1 MLTRALAR
9 GRRWRTVRTQRRRV
23 RRALV
28 IEDDERLRAALSRFL
43 RSCGVEVLE
52 AGTAR
57 DGVAQLRLIPDV
69 VVADVR
75 LPDQSALA
83 VFRACG
89 ELSPAPIRIAISANA
104 SPEEAFQLGCLGVRR
119 YLQKPVSLEVIW
131 NAIRSACD
139 EAPDLQPLVQ
149 DSVGH
154 VSVRDLQRN
163 VRDVMFRQAMAMARE
178 NRTGAARLLRVSR
191 QAVQQVARE
200 IRKDQA

>member
-1 MLTRALAR
+1 MLTTHSRR

-75 LPDQSALA
+75 LPDQSALS

>member
-1 MLTRALAR
+1 M
-9 GRRWRTVRTQRRRV
+9 RTVRTQRRRV

-28 IEDDERLRAALSRFL
+28 IEDDERLRSALTRFL
-43 RSCGVEVLE
+43 RSCGIEVLE

-57 DGVAQLRLIPDV
+57 DGIAQLPLIPDV

-89 ELSPAPIRIAISANA
+89 VLSPAPIRIAISASA

-119 YLQKPVSLEVIW
+119 YLQKPVSLEAIW

-139 EAPDLQPLVQ
+139 EPPDLQPLVQ

-200 IRKDQA
+200 IGKDQA